1 MTRRSDH
8 SSTSRALRAYADT
21 TQSPERQI
29 VQFLSEKCTS
39 QALITLDE
47 VAELYNGNLEKAK
60 SVLLG
65 LAADEIIVQVSDDT
79 YRVTV

>member
-39 QALITLDE
+39 RALITLDE
-47 VAELYNGNLEKAK
+47 VTALYNGNVEKAQ

-65 LAADEIIVQVSDDT
+65 LTADEIIAPVSEST